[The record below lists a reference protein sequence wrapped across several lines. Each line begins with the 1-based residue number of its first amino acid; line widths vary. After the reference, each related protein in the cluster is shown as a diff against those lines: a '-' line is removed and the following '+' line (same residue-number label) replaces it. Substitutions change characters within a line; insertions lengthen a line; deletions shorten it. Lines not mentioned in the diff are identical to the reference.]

1 MSILEVVAVDII
13 TNLLKRTPIYVFDDS
28 EKFAEQLYQPFAWGD
43 VFLRAVNDNP
53 EQSILH
59 IWPMSDTLILGM
71 LDRRLPYCDDAIKT
85 VRTHGYRAVVRNVGG
100 LAVVADTGVLN
111 FSFVLPKRNDEKI
124 SINDAYRLM
133 YEFITQMFS
142 AYGKEIKHFTV
153 ENSYC
158 PGEYDLSIDGKKFA
172 GIAQRRFKDGISIS
186 IYLSVCG
193 NQQKRGELVREFY
206 KDGKQGEQTNYAF
219 PEVDPST
226 MMNLSELLDVNLTV
240 EDAKKLLLDTLKSI
254 NTEIYNFNITDTVR
268 KQYRQFHDKMIE
280 RNRNA

>member
-1 MSILEVVAVDII
+1 MSIREVVAVII
-13 TNLLKRTPIYVFDDS
+13 TDLLKRTPIYVFDDS
-28 EKFAEQLYQPFAWGD
+28 EKFTEQLYQPFAWGD
-43 VFLRAVNDNP
+43 VFLRAVNDNS

-71 LDRRLPYCDDAIKT
+71 LDRRLPYCDEAIKT

-100 LAVVADTGVLN
+100 LAVVADAGVLN

-124 SINDAYRLM
+124 SINDAYMLM
-133 YEFITQMFS
+133 YQFVSQMFS
-142 AYGKEIKHFTV
+142 AYGKKIKHFTI

-172 GIAQRRFKDGISIS
+172 GIAQRRFKDGISVS

-206 KDGKQGEQTNYAF
+206 KDGKQGKQTNYDF
-219 PEVDPST
+219 PNVEPST
-226 MMNLSELLDVNLTV
+226 MMNLNELLGVRFTV
-240 EDAKKLLLDTLKSI
+240 EDIKKLLLETLKSI
-254 NTEIYNFNITDTVR
+254 NTEIYNFDITDTVK